1 MTIEHVEVFIVI
13 DIIVLLPHGVGT
25 IIMVL
30 TVLDVPPQYRVDV
43 K

>member
-13 DIIVLLPHGVGT
+13 DIIVFLPRVVGT

-30 TVLDVPPQYRVDV
+30 TVLDVPPQ
-43 K
+43 